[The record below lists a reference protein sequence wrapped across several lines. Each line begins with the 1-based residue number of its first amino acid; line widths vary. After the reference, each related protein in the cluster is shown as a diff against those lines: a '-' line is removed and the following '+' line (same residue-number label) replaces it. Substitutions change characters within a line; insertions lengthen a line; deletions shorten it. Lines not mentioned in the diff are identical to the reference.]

1 MTIPLD
7 PAGLEAAAKAVY
19 EAIPVALKDLVARE
33 RAEAAT
39 GIEHGSGV
47 PDTWIAR
54 RAVRAYLAASPDER
68 LREWP
73 DEGWSPGIDDPEPPA
88 LGDIDTGEG
97 WYQT

>member
-19 EAIPVALKDLVARE
+19 EAIPVALKDPVARE
-33 RAEAAT
+33 RAEAAI

-54 RAVRAYLAASPDER
+54 RAVRANFAESLERLACSSRQATSLAALWLCSTP
-68 LREWP
+68 
-73 DEGWSPGIDDPEPPA
+73 
-88 LGDIDTGEG
+88 
-97 WYQT
+97 